1 MPKMNYK
8 TSFLRSVLSRRHCIL
23 LDQKPHFLSF
33 RTITKMSNPTEIDDL
48 LDFEPFE
55 DEAKDTPTGAEDAEL
70 DLQHLTLVEDEAKSK
85 VTESVAGSEPGILG
99 DSAKIKPPVA
109 LQENDLIVPQLDE
122 YIKRLV
128 EEKIGQNEERS
139 EARIKDAE
147 SKILAIRD
155 EMLMQTC
162 K

>member
-33 RTITKMSNPTEIDDL
+33 RTIIKPSNTTDIDDL

-55 DEAKDTPTGAEDAEL
+55 DEAKDTPTGAEDADL

-85 VTESVAGSEPGILG
+85 VTDSVADSEPVG
-99 DSAKIKPPVA
+99 DAAKTHP
-109 LQENDLIVPQLDE
+109 
-122 YIKRLV
+122 RLFR
-128 EEKIGQNEERS
+128 KIIWLCPSGMSISNGWWR
-139 EARIKDAE
+139 R
-147 SKILAIRD
+147 R
-155 EMLMQTC
+155 
-162 K
+162 